1 MFESQGSGI
10 RVQGTGV
17 HYWVLSI
24 EWPTP
29 LPDVS
34 SGTLDPQSFNGIICL
49 SLRVQGSGSNTT
61 LDPKVQNDMICLSAR
76 GQSQGSEVMGKGSGI
91 RGKGSG
97 VRDQG
102 SGIRG
107 QGLGAKC
114 ALTQGTYCTFDR
126 KPWMASYLRVWR
138 AELDIQY
145 SIILPPTP
153 LSLSTDSEKLK
164 LFSTCQDTGL

>member
-1 MFESQGSGI
+1 MHQPLIIE
-10 RVQGTGV
+10 
-17 HYWVLSI
+17 YWVYLCISGKYN
-24 EWPTP
+24 WLCQPVDYSYSQDGFDAADMTP
-29 LPDVS
+29 KSRMIWYAWVPGV
-34 SGTLDPQSFNGIICL
+34 
-49 SLRVQGSGSNTT
+49 
-61 LDPKVQNDMICLSAR
+61 KVR
-76 GQSQGSEVMGKGSGI
+76 GQRSWV
-91 RGKGSG
+91 RGQGSG
-97 VRDQG
+97 VRAQG

-138 AELDIQY
+138 AELNIQY

-164 LFSTCQDTGL
+164 LFSTCQDSGL